1 MTKFELLS
9 HTSNRPQLR
18 LIVVQVSC
26 LNCWDCLGVWLGC
39 YSLPKTLHRK
49 RRIGACDRLHPILYI
64 IENKTKQY
72 CTVAQEHFFFQTH
85 TSKYSIKQEETTA
98 ENVSAHKILKYVHL
112 FYIFHF
118 HYKRKNKQTKS
129 IQVHHFLICTVLT
142 VN

>member
-64 IENKTKQY
+64 IENKTILY
-72 CTVAQEHFFFQTH
+72 SSSGALFFFKHIQANIQ
-85 TSKYSIKQEETTA
+85 SNKRKRA

-118 HYKRKNKQTKS
+118 HYKRKNKQTNKNS